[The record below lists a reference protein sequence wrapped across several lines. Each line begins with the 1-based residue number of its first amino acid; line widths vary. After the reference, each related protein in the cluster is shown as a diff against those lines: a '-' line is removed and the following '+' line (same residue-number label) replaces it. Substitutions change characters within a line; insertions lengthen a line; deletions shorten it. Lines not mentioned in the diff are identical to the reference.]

1 MDSIA
6 SRTSAEA
13 GLSYEA
19 KTGGSI
25 AAGVAAALGAS
36 VCCAGPFVLVTLGMG
51 GAWLAS
57 LRALQDYYYLFV
69 AAALGFFCFA
79 FYRLYLKPAPCAPDG
94 TCPTS
99 PGRRRQRIAF
109 WTTLVFAKALILF
122 PFYAPY
128 LLA

>member
-6 SRTSAEA
+6 ARGTE
-13 GLSYEA
+13 GVELSDEA

-25 AAGVAAALGAS
+25 AAGFAAALGAS

-57 LRALQDYYYLFV
+57 LSALQDYYVLFV
-69 AAALGFFCFA
+69 AAALAFFGFA

-94 TCPTS
+94 TCVTT
-99 PGRRRQRIAF
+99 PGRRKQRIAF
-109 WTTLVFAKALILF
+109 WTTLVFAKALVLF

-128 LLA
+128 LLG

>member
-6 SRTSAEA
+6 ARVSESIKVSDEV
-13 GLSYEA
+13 

-25 AAGVAAALGAS
+25 AAGVTAALGAS
-36 VCCAGPFVLVTLGMG
+36 VCCAGPFVLVTLGIG
-51 GAWLAS
+51 GAWLAN

-69 AAALGFFCFA
+69 AAALAFFGFA

-94 TCPTS
+94 TCITVL
-99 PGRRRQRIAF
+99 GRRKQRIAF
-109 WTTLVFAKALILF
+109 WTTLVFAKALVLF

-128 LLA
+128 LVG

>member
-1 MDSIA
+1 MNSIA
-6 SRTSAEA
+6 SRTSAQTRLSDEA
-13 GLSYEA
+13 R
-19 KTGGSI
+19 TGGSI

-36 VCCAGPFVLVTLGMG
+36 VCCAGPFVLVTLGIG
-51 GAWLAS
+51 GAWLAN
-57 LRALQDYYYLFV
+57 LRAFQDYYYLFV
-69 AAALGFFCFA
+69 AAALAFFGFA

-94 TCPTS
+94 SCVTM

-122 PFYAPY
+122 PVYAPY